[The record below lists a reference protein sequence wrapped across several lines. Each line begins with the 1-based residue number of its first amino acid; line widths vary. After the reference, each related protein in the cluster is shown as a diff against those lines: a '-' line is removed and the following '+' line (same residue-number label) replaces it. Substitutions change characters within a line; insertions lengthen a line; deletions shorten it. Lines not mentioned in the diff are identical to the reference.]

1 MNERILHKD
10 VQDFIDQNLKSNL
23 TQLILKG
30 SPFDR
35 VTIQEIATQI
45 TAKGKSEKKLPSWF
59 QTQNIYY
66 PPKLNL
72 EQTSSELTANY
83 KASLVSGSHL
93 IDLTGGFGVD
103 SFAFSKSF
111 QKVTHCELNSELSE
125 IASHNFIQLDADHI
139 DPKIGDGLQYLSDSN
154 EKFDCIYVDPSRRND
169 AKGKVFLL
177 EDCEPNVPENLDA
190 LFEKSNTILIKTS
203 PILDI
208 TSAINE
214 LHSVKEIHIVAVSGE
229 VKELL
234 FLLESKYLGKIS
246 IKTINF
252 QKKDQQEFEF
262 IFQSEANSTYSLPKH
277 YLYEPNAAILKS
289 GGFHH
294 ISQKL
299 AIDKLHAH
307 SHLYTSEDLID
318 FPGRSFKITQVTNY
332 DKKKIKKF
340 LSEKKANITT
350 RNFPKTVQ
358 QIRKELKI
366 KDGGNDYLFF
376 TTNREDQLVCVF
388 CRKN

>member
-30 SPFDR
+30 SSFGG

-45 TAKGKSEKKLPSWF
+45 VAKGKSQKKLPSWF
-59 QTQNIYY
+59 QTRNIYY

-72 EQTSSELTANY
+72 EQTSSEITANY
-83 KASLVSGSHL
+83 KADLVSGNTI

-103 SFAFSKSF
+103 CLAFSKSF
-111 QKVTHCELNSELSE
+111 QKVIHCELNAALSA
-125 IASHNFIQLDADHI
+125 IASHNFAQLNVNNI
-139 DPKIGDGLQYLSDSN
+139 ETQIGDGIQHLRGSN
-154 EKFDCIYVDPSRRND
+154 EPFDCIYIDPSRRND

-177 EDCEPNVPENLDA
+177 EDCEPNVPENLDN
-190 LFEKSNTILIKTS
+190 LFSRSQTILIKTS

-208 TSAINE
+208 SSAINE
-214 LHSVKEIHIVAVSGE
+214 LHSVKEVHVVAVSGE

-234 FLLESKYLGKIS
+234 FLLKENYVGEIS
-246 IKTINF
+246 LKTINF
-252 QKKDQQEFEF
+252 QKDSKQEFEF
-262 IFQSEANSTYSLPKH
+262 LFRSEMISTYSLPKR

-294 ISQKL
+294 VSEKL
-299 AIDKLHAH
+299 NVKKLHQH
-307 SHLYTSEDLID
+307 SHLYTSEDLIH
-318 FPGRSFKITQVTNY
+318 FPGRSFEITQVTNY
-332 DKKKIKKF
+332 DKKKIRKT
-340 LSEKKANITT
+340 LSEQKANITT

-366 KDGGNDYLFF
+366 KDGGKDYLFF
-376 TTNREDQLVCVF
+376 TTDVNDQLICVF
-388 CRKN
+388 SKKV

>member
-1 MNERILHKD
+1 MNKRILHKD

-30 SPFDR
+30 SSFDG

-45 TAKGKSEKKLPSWF
+45 VAKEKSRKKLPSWF
-59 QTQNIYY
+59 ETKNIYY

-72 EQTSSELTANY
+72 EQTSSEVTANY
-83 KASLVSGSHL
+83 KASLVSGAHL

-103 SFAFSKSF
+103 VFAFSKSF
-111 QKVTHCELNSELSE
+111 QKVTHCELNTELSD
-125 IASHNFIQLDADHI
+125 IASHNFQQLQADHI
-139 DPKIGDGLQYLSDSN
+139 ETYAGDGVEYVRNSKES
-154 EKFDCIYVDPSRRND
+154 FDCIYIDPSRRND

-177 EDCEPNVPENLDA
+177 EDCEPNVPENLDS
-190 LFEKSNTILIKTS
+190 LFEKSNIVLIKTS

-214 LHSVKEIHIVAVSGE
+214 LNSVIEVHVVAVSGE

-234 FLLESKYLGKIS
+234 FLLEKNYVGAIS
-246 IKTINF
+246 LKTINF
-252 QKKDQQEFEF
+252 LKEDQQEFEYT
-262 IFQSEANSTYSLPKH
+262 FQSEAISTYSLPKQ

-294 ISQKL
+294 ISEKL
-299 AIDKLHAH
+299 GIDKLHQH
-307 SHLYTSEDLID
+307 SHLYTSEKHIE
-318 FPGRSFKITQVTNY
+318 FPGRSFEIVEVLKY
-332 DKKKIKKF
+332 DKKKVKS
-340 LSEKKANITT
+340 LLPEKKANITT

-358 QIRKELKI
+358 QIRKEIKI
-366 KDGGNDYLFF
+366 KDGSNNYLFF
-376 TTNREDQLVCVF
+376 TTNLDNELICIF
-388 CRKN
+388 SKKA